1 MKSLPSLTFT
11 LTRQPLTLEE
21 KGCFADD
28 LASLG
33 LDATVWEIFNNTLAT
48 STAYTVPKL
57 LRAYA
62 AKKLVGVALV
72 LHCRQGMKAFFAEPL
87 ASVVDPVGIP
97 QFVWNRSAV
106 MIDQYSNPG
115 FVVAGFDRN
124 LFVEKALGYLQRR
137 YLFGV
142 LLCDSSSPPAG
153 TFVRSHLM
161 DYGIIGLDSA
171 TVLEEYFTRHK
182 NLKRKL
188 SKFRNK
194 GGSVQTF
201 RGALPQSLLEPIVHC
216 LRQAEVHSMGKT
228 PFQDNYVNM
237 SLQSFLSDSQNMVHF
252 VAYLNNEVVGYHSFV
267 LSGQQLCCLSGGF
280 DRTQTTTFHAYENLI
295 VESITFALEQ
305 KLSVINYGSI
315 INDTKA
321 KMMQGYVP
329 TEVRFY
335 SPFAPVR
342 WLFPTIINHSF
353 WSPKLLEPYTNLSVK
368 AKLVPNKNYDEN

>member
-1 MKSLPSLTFT
+1 MNNQLTFT
-11 LTRQPLTLEE
+11 LTLEPLTLDEQSYFE
-21 KGCFADD
+21 DD
-28 LASLG
+28 LTHLG
-33 LDATVWEIFNNTLAT
+33 LDATVWEILNNTLAT

-62 AKKLVGVALV
+62 ANQLMGVALV

-87 ASVVDPVGIP
+87 ATIVDPVGIP

-106 MIDQYSNPG
+106 MVDQYSNPG

-124 LFVEKALGYLQRR
+124 VFVEKALHYLQRR

-142 LLCDSSSPPAG
+142 LLCDKNSPPAG
-153 TFVRSHLM
+153 TFVRSSLM
-161 DYGIIGLDSA
+161 DYGIIRLDSA
-171 TVLEEYFTRHK
+171 MVLDEVFARHK

-188 SKFRNK
+188 NKFRNK
-194 GGSVQTF
+194 GGSVKTF
-201 RGALPQSLLEPIVHC
+201 RGALPKNLLEPILHC

-237 SLQSFLSDSQNMVHF
+237 SLQSFHSSNQNVVHF
-252 VAYLNNEVVGYHSFV
+252 VAYLNDNIVGYHSFA

-295 VESITFALEQ
+295 VESIAFALEQ
-305 KLSVINYGSI
+305 NLSVINYGSI

-321 KMMQGYVP
+321 KMMQDYVP

-335 SPFAPVR
+335 SPLAPVR
-342 WLFPTIINHSF
+342 WLFPTIINNSF
-353 WSPKLLEPYTNLSVK
+353 WSPALLEPYTNLATKVVSTSG
-368 AKLVPNKNYDEN
+368 EN

>member
-1 MKSLPSLTFT
+1 MTNIPTLTFT
-11 LTRQPLTLEE
+11 LTRAPLTPNEQ
-21 KGCFADD
+21 GCFADD
-28 LASLG
+28 LTHLG
-33 LDATVWEIFNNTLAT
+33 LDATVWEILNNTLAT

-62 AKKLVGVALV
+62 AKQLVGVALV

-87 ASVVDPVGIP
+87 ATIVDPIGIP

-115 FVVAGFDRN
+115 FVTAGMERE
-124 LFVEKALGYLQRR
+124 LFVEQALAYLKSC

-142 LLCDSSSPPAG
+142 LLCDKSSPPAG
-153 TFVRSHLM
+153 TFVRSSLM
-161 DYGIIGLDSA
+161 DYGVIELNSA
-171 TVLEEYFTRHK
+171 TVLEDYFARHK

-194 GGSVQTF
+194 GGSVKTF
-201 RGALPQSLLEPIVHC
+201 RGALPQSLLGPIVHC

-237 SLQSFLSDSQNMVHF
+237 SLQSFHSDSQNVVHF
-252 VAYLNNEVVGYHSFV
+252 VAYLNDDIVGYHSFA

-321 KMMQGYVP
+321 KMMQNYVP

-335 SPFAPVR
+335 SPLAPVR
-342 WLFPTIINHSF
+342 WLFPTIINNSF
-353 WSPKLLEPYTNLSVK
+353 WSPALLGPYTDLATKVASTSS
-368 AKLVPNKNYDEN
+368 EN

>member
-1 MKSLPSLTFT
+1 MNNLPILTFT
-11 LTRQPLTLEE
+11 LTHKPLTLDDQ
-21 KGCFADD
+21 GCFDSD
-28 LASLG
+28 LAMLG
-33 LDATVWEIFNNTLAT
+33 LDATVWEILNNTLAT
-48 STAYTVPKL
+48 STPSTTPKL

-62 AKKLVGVALV
+62 SNQLVGVALV

-87 ASVVDPVGIP
+87 ATVVDPVGIP

-106 MIDQYSNPG
+106 MVDQYSNPG

-124 LFVEKALGYLQRR
+124 VFVEKALYYLQRR

-142 LLCDSSSPPAG
+142 LLCDKSSSPAG
-153 TFVRSHLM
+153 TFVRSYLM
-161 DYGIIGLDSA
+161 DYGVIRLDSP
-171 TVLEEYFTRHK
+171 TVLDEYFTRHK

-188 SKFRNK
+188 NKFRNK
-194 GGSVQTF
+194 GGNVKTF
-201 RGALPQSLLEPIVHC
+201 RGALPESLLEPIVHC

-237 SLQSFLSDSQNMVHF
+237 SLQSFYSNSQNVVHF
-252 VAYLNNEVVGYHSFV
+252 VAYLNDDIVGYHSFAI
-267 LSGQQLCCLSGGF
+267 SGGQLCCLSGGF
-280 DRTQTTTFHAYENLI
+280 DRTQMTTFHAYENLI
-295 VESITFALEQ
+295 VESITFGLEQ

-321 KMMQGYVP
+321 KMMQNYVP

-342 WLFPTIINHSF
+342 WFFPTIINNSF
-353 WSPKLLEPYTNLSVK
+353 WSPALLGPYTNLATK
-368 AKLVPNKNYDEN
+368 AVTPSEN